1 MIDDRVVKLDSL
13 FKDKPREEI
22 EELILGFIRDRGGIV
37 ETTRM
42 MREGDITARMAWKL
56 TAGGKLELEHNGD
69 ENKWMYRLKQKET

>member
-1 MIDDRVVKLDSL
+1 
-13 FKDKPREEI
+13 
-22 EELILGFIRDRGGIV
+22 
-37 ETTRM
+37 